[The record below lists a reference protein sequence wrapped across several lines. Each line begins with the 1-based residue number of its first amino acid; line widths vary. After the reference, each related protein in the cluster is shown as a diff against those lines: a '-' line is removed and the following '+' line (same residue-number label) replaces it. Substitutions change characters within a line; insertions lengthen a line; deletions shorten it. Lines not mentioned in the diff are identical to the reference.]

1 MLFLIF
7 VHSEIPHLRKYIFT
21 LFFYNNKSLLYT
33 SWLCKNIFLIP
44 GIPTYFSIKSFFP
57 KDKGFAKRK

>member
-7 VHSEIPHLRKYIFT
+7 VHSEIPHFRISLT

-33 SWLCKNIFLIP
+33 SRLCKNIFLIP